1 MYSKKELIH
10 SISFLSNAAFDIQAN
25 SFDELQ
31 KDTTEIVNATLTN
44 LDVQNDIGVWTQVWG
59 PVVFS
64 NNPTSKTVVADNT
77 MMLVYNKAENL
88 FVVGI
93 AGTNVV
99 STYGFFQEDFK
110 VNNLVQWSDVVN
122 KNISNSGSIAE
133 GTNLGLT
140 ILNDMMGPELTV
152 NNGKGP
158 AVTMITA
165 LQNFIAL
172 ADNNIANAEIAVSG
186 HSLGGALAPV
196 MAMYLQDTAAGGWN
210 NGNITTISAWPTA
223 GPTPG
228 NADFAT
234 YVAAQMGSNYQSY
247 YNPLDVVPQAWQAS
261 TLELIPNLYKDYL
274 DAPESSAPFYTPV
287 GTLAVGASINRIH
300 TQDTFPFVYVINYQ
314 QVMPWNVLPNSSY
327 NADIQADLETK
338 LIGAG
343 TLIYSSSL
351 HDYFPYL
358 KFLLLF
364 LNQMLYQHTKAYNS
378 LLGIDD
384 FMSKYSDIKSDILHN
399 TQEELNDKAFRY
411 AMKKYYNLPDLIQ
424 IGENATLEEAKA

>member
-10 SISFLSNAAFDIQAN
+10 SISFLSNAAYDIQAN

-110 VNNLVQWSDVVN
+110 VNNLVQWSDVV
-122 KNISNSGSIAE
+122 KKDISDSGSIAE
-133 GTNLGLT
+133 GTDLGLT
-140 ILNDMMGPELTV
+140 ILKDLKGPELTV
-152 NNGKGP
+152 NNGTGP
-158 AVTMITA
+158 EVTMITA

-172 ADNNIANAEIAVSG
+172 SKNNIANAEVAVTG

-210 NGNITTISAWPTA
+210 NGNVTTISAWPTA

-234 YVAAQMGSNYQSY
+234 YVAAQMGTNYQSY

-261 TLELIPNLYKDYL
+261 TLKLIPSLYEGYL
-274 DAPESSAPFYTPV
+274 DAPESTAPYYTPV
-287 GTLAVGASINRIH
+287 GILAVGALVNTINP
-300 TQDTFPFVYVINYQ
+300 TINLFGPIQYK
-314 QVMPWNVLPNSSY
+314 QVMPWNILPNSSY
-327 NADIQADLETK
+327 NADIQADLEAK

-358 KFLLLF
+358 KFLVLF

-384 FMSKYSDIKSDILHN
+384 FMNKYADIKYNILHS
-399 TQEELNDKAFRY
+399 TQDELNDKAFRY
-411 AMKKYYNLPDLIQ
+411 ALKKYYNLPDLIQ
-424 IGENATLEEAKA
+424 IGENAKLEEAKA